1 MFRASKINNLIPAV
15 KTSIE
20 IMLKEEQV
28 KKIIS
33 ANESLQVQLA
43 DANAV
48 LAAREKE
55 IEFLSDELADST
67 ALRSKLDG
75 QLGHIQTIQNELKTK
90 VQAAKG
96 AEEREL
102 ELQQELTELARL
114 NNKYNE
120 LIRDYASLS
129 SQLEG
134 VQSQLT
140 EVKKRN
146 FQLEQKAGR
155 IGELESKLE
164 NALLEKND
172 LQTRIT
178 TLESQK
184 YLKDFNL

>member
-1 MFRASKINNLIPAV
+1 
-15 KTSIE
+15 
-20 IMLKEEQV
+20 MLSEEQV

-55 IEFLSDELADST
+55 IEFLSAELAEST

-75 QLGHIQTIQNELKTK
+75 QLDQIESIQNELETK
-90 VQAAKG
+90 VQAARG

-114 NNKYNE
+114 NKKHSE
-120 LIRDYASLS
+120 LIQEYAYLS
-129 SQLEG
+129 SQLND
-134 VQSQLT
+134 VQQQLT
-140 EVKKRN
+140 ALKQLN
-146 FQLEQKAGR
+146 FELEQKAGR
-155 IGELESKLE
+155 IGELESRLE
-164 NALLEKND
+164 IVLLERND
-172 LQTRIT
+172 LKARVA